1 MRTIQLPLIMI
12 ALAAAM
18 LSGCSSPAPP
28 ASAVPPVTATSAPAQ
43 TARPTAAVNVPV
55 AAATLAPAAVADPPT
70 RVSIAAI
77 GIDVPIVP
85 VGVEPDGLMELDP
98 DPAIAGWYRYGP
110 DPSTGQGNTVIAAH
124 IDSPDYPIGP
134 FASLRDVPAASEVVL
149 ETASGGQLR
158 YAVESI
164 TYYPKA
170 ELPTATLFERSGPP
184 ALVLITCGGDF
195 DSDTGHYSDNVVMIA
210 RPIP

>member
-1 MRTIQLPLIMI
+1 MRTILVSPLAI
-12 ALAAAM
+12 ALTAIL

-28 ASAVPPVTATSAPAQ
+28 ATAVAPAPSVTPTP
-43 TARPTAAVNVPV
+43 TARPTAAVTVPM
-55 AAATLAPAAVADPPT
+55 AAATLAPAAAADPPT
-70 RVSIAAI
+70 RVGIAAI

-85 VGVEPDGLMELDP
+85 VGVEPDGLMELNP
-98 DPAIAGWYRYGP
+98 DPAIAGWYRYGAE
-110 DPSTGQGNTVIAAH
+110 PSTGQGNTVIAAH

-134 FASLRDVPAASEVVL
+134 FASLRDVPAGSEVL
-149 ETASGGQLR
+149 LSTASGGTLR

-170 ELPTATLFERSGPP
+170 ELPTASLFERTGAP

-210 RPIP
+210 RPAP